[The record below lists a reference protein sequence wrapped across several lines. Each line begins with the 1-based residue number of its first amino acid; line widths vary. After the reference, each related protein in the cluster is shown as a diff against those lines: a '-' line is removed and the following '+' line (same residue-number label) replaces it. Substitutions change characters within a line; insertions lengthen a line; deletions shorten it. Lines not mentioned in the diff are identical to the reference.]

1 MACAT
6 KYLSNGKDVFG
17 HLWIMVIN
25 RQMIGVYE
33 VGRKIVESRADFLL

>member
-6 KYLSNGKDVFG
+6 KYLSNGKDVFWAFMDYG
-17 HLWIMVIN
+17 N
-25 RQMIGVYE
+25 RQMIGVYG